1 MNADSS
7 KAITQS
13 KHEHLD
19 LSLPQDAYVTMKNI
33 LEQSEGKVA
42 EVLRNG
48 LSSYNLSARDEK
60 PRSPN
65 LSNSVN
71 KIYRFYLPAPATNEQ
86 FIEFRQNVELMR
98 RANPKWEISPELPK
112 SGEEEAVV
120 MMYKGDGNYLSR
132 QAAYVINQSLSSF
145 FQGSYDG
152 Y

>member
-7 KAITQS
+7 KAINQS

-19 LSLPQDAYVTMKNI
+19 ISLPQDAYVTMKSI
-33 LEQSEGKVA
+33 LDHAEGRVG
-42 EVLRNG
+42 EILRDG
-48 LSSYNLSARDEK
+48 LSSYNLSARDK
-60 PRSPN
+60 KTRSPN
-65 LSNSVN
+65 LSKSVN
-71 KIYRFYLPAPATNEQ
+71 KVYRFYLPAPATNEQ
-86 FIEFRQNVELMR
+86 FVEFRQNVELIR

-120 MMYKGDGNYLSR
+120 MIYKGDGNYLNR

-145 FQGSYDG
+145 FEGGYDR